1 MNSVTINHYTNEKY
15 DYVRYETKIDII
27 KTMIAKGTLQSHLA
41 YKVEKDLELMYE
53 AANEF
58 LEHLRE
64 ELDQI
69 QESDNYK
76 RTEEVDQLEEEIY
89 DAEKIVKQISMLL
102 DHF

>member
-1 MNSVTINHYTNEKY
+1 MNSVTITHYTNEKY

-27 KTMIAKGTLQSHLA
+27 KTMIANGTLQSHLA

-53 AANEF
+53 STNEF
-58 LEHLRE
+58 LENVRE

>member
-1 MNSVTINHYTNEKY
+1 MYSLNMTNTTNDKY
-15 DYVRYETKIDII
+15 DYVKYETKIDII
-27 KTMIAKGTLQSHLA
+27 KTMIANATLQSHLA

-53 AANEF
+53 AANDF
-58 LEHLRE
+58 LESSRE

-69 QESDNYK
+69 QEKDNYK

-89 DAEKIVKQISMLL
+89 DAEKIVKQISKLL